1 VIVNQAHCFAAGGN
15 FDNALPF
22 SLSMGCGTWGNNI
35 TDENL
40 NYKHYLN
47 ITKVVETI
55 KSTEPSEDDIFSS
68 YWKKYSLTPSTITE
82 LIDQHAKNTPDKT
95 FLIDADLDLNVSYR
109 QLKKDIAVLGIY
121 FYQNG
126 IQFQDKVGFL
136 LDNSYAST
144 LLFIGAMYHGITI
157 VPINVLAGNKQIK
170 YTINHSGCKLLFS
183 SKLYLNEFEKLIVE
197 HEEIISKTI
206 NIEPIK
212 NRLFSDYQS
221 GVVKSLGAWGGD
233 FVLVTGNKSS
243 LSYFS
248 NKGYNE
254 IIPYKDLVY

>member
-1 VIVNQAHCFAAGGN
+1 MRLNLQIIFLKNQGKGHSCSIHSQNKDNILRLGFELSVCRVIVNQAHCFATGGN

-22 SLSMGCGTWGNNI
+22 SLSMGCGTWGNNL

-55 KSTEPSEDDIFSS
+55 KSTEPSEDEIFSS
-68 YWKKYSLTPSTITE
+68 YWAKYSLTPLTITE

-95 FLIDADLDLNVSYR
+95 FVIDADLDLNISYR
-109 QLKKDIAVLGIY
+109 QLKKDIAVLGTY

-126 IQFQDKVGFL
+126 VQFQDKVGFL

-157 VPINVLAGNKQIK
+157 VPINVLAGKKQIT
-170 YTINHSGCKLLFS
+170 YTIDHSGL
-183 SKLYLNEFEKLIVE
+183 
-197 HEEIISKTI
+197 
-206 NIEPIK
+206 
-212 NRLFSDYQS
+212 
-221 GVVKSLGAWGGD
+221 
-233 FVLVTGNKSS
+233 
-243 LSYFS
+243 
-248 NKGYNE
+248 
-254 IIPYKDLVY
+254 